1 MKAEE
6 IKKIMVDSLSKENS
20 AENMNLRL
28 EGAGVSYSFS
38 DGFRDKVIERI
49 FIAKETLTSKIEFTR
64 YMNLAFYRIAL
75 TGAAAII
82 LLLLTMYLNQGSLS
96 FNSLLGLGDNYDE
109 SIICLLTQN

>member
-6 IKKIMVDSLSKENS
+6 IKDLLLNSLSNDELLENQKS
-20 AENMNLRL
+20 KL
-28 EGAGVSYSFS
+28 EDAGVSYSFGN
-38 DGFRDKVIERI
+38 GFTEKVLERI
-49 FIAKETLTSKIEFTR
+49 FIARESISQKVEFMK

-82 LLLLTMYLNQGSLS
+82 LLLISMYLTEGSLS
-96 FNSLLGLGDNYDE
+96 FNSLMGLGDNYDE

>member
-6 IKKIMVDSLSKENS
+6 IKALLLNSLSNEVQ
-20 AENMNLRL
+20 L
-28 EGAGVSYSFS
+28 EDQNKKLEEAGVSYSFS
-38 DGFRDKVIERI
+38 YGFTDKVLERVFMARESI
-49 FIAKETLTSKIEFTR
+49 YRKVEFTR

-75 TGAAAII
+75 TGAAAIV
-82 LLLLTMYLNQGSLS
+82 LLLVSMYLMQGSLS

>member
-6 IKKIMVDSLSKENS
+6 IKNLLLDSLSNEEPLENQYS
-20 AENMNLRL
+20 KL
-28 EGAGVSYSFS
+28 EEAGVSYSFS
-38 DGFRDKVIERI
+38 YGFTDKVLERVFMARERI
-49 FIAKETLTSKIEFTR
+49 NQKVEFSK

-82 LLLLTMYLNQGSLS
+82 LLLISMYLTEGSLS